1 VSHPETRYAE
11 VVEQLRTAY
20 DGSAAQRDEG
30 MKSEWKLAER
40 RGFLQRLQAEGKR
53 RLLEMGAGTGH
64 DSLFFKDHGV
74 GVVATDLS
82 PEMVARCRAKG
93 LEAHVMDFLRLDF
106 PPESFDAA
114 YAFNCLL
121 HVPNAD
127 LPLVLAAIRKVLKP
141 AALLYI
147 GLYGGERFEGV
158 RPNDWHAP
166 PRFFSFRSDD
176 QILGFVERD
185 FEVLDF
191 HVVEG
196 DGMRFQSLTLR
207 VPDSTASHL

>member
-1 VSHPETRYAE
+1 VSHLESRYAE

-30 MKSEWKLAER
+30 IKSEWKLAER
-40 RGFLQRLQAEGKR
+40 RAFLERLRAEGKG
-53 RLLEMGAGTGH
+53 RLLEMGAGTGQ
-64 DSLFFKDHGV
+64 DSLFFRDHGLS
-74 GVVATDLS
+74 VVATDLS

-93 LEAHVMDFLRLDF
+93 LEAHTMDFLHLDF

-127 LPLVLAAIRKVLKP
+127 LPVALASIRKVLKP

-147 GLYGGERFEGV
+147 GVYGGEHFEGV
-158 RPNDWHAP
+158 RPNDWHDP

-176 QILGFVERD
+176 QIRGFVERD
-185 FEVLDF
+185 FEMLDF
-191 HVVEG
+191 HVVKG

-207 VPDSTASHL
+207 VPDRAASHS